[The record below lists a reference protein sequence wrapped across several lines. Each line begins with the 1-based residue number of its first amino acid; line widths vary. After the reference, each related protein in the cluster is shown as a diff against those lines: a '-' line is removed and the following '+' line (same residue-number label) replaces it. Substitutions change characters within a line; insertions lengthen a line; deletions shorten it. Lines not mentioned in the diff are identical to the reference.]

1 LKLKCKEMS
10 ELDGQSFYKNVERY
24 VDAAAAHTKLHKGL
38 IDQIKAC
45 NCVLQLRFP
54 VKIDNSYKVIEAYR
68 VQHSHHRVPTKGGI
82 RYSELVNQDEVM
94 ALASLMTYKCAI
106 VDVPFGGAKGG
117 IKINPKE
124 YTEAQ
129 LQRITRRYT
138 AELIKKNFIG
148 AAIDVPAPDMG
159 TGAREMS
166 WILDTYLAFEPNN
179 IDAYGCV
186 TGKPVSQNG
195 IRGREEATGRG
206 VFFGIRHA
214 MSYADDMKAIGLTPG
229 VQGKTII
236 VQGFG
241 NVGFHTARIFEEEG
255 AVVVGIAE
263 WEGGLYNA
271 KGIDVMHLKNYQ
283 QENGTI
289 RNYPNATWI
298 PKSTDLLEY
307 ECDILIPAAV
317 ENVISKENAPRI
329 KAKIIG
335 EAANGPITPN
345 GDQILLE
352 KGVMIIPD
360 LYLNAGGVTV
370 SYFEWLKNLSHVR
383 FGRMD
388 RRFTGNSYAK
398 IVDLIEGRTKNLGEI
413 SDTDRSSLTKGAD
426 EIDLVRSGLED
437 TMISAYDDIR
447 SVLKQKKGIKDL
459 RTAAYVLALGKIG
472 NAYMDMGVFP

>member
-1 LKLKCKEMS
+1 MS
-10 ELDGQSFYKNVERY
+10 DNEGQSFYKNVERY

-45 NCVLQLRFP
+45 NSVLQVRFP
-54 VKIDNSYKVIEAYR
+54 VKIDNSYRVIEAYR

-82 RYSELVNQDEVM
+82 RYSNLVNQDEVM

-124 YTEAQ
+124 LTENQ
-129 LQRITRRYT
+129 LQKITRRYT

-166 WILDTYLAFEPNN
+166 WILDTYLAFEPGN

-214 MSYADDMKAIGLTPG
+214 MSYEDDMKAIGLTTG
-229 VQGKTII
+229 VQGKKVII
-236 VQGFG
+236 QGFG
-241 NVGFHTARIFEEEG
+241 NVGYHSARIFQEEG
-255 AVVVGIAE
+255 SIITGIAE
-263 WEGGLYNA
+263 WEGGLYNPD
-271 KGIDVMHLKNYQ
+271 GIDITDLKNYQ
-283 QENGTI
+283 IENKTI
-289 RNYPNATWI
+289 RNYPKAKWI
-298 PKSTDLLEY
+298 KNSNELLEY

-317 ENVISKENAPRI
+317 ENVIRKENAPRI

-345 GDQILLE
+345 ADEILVE
-352 KGVMIIPD
+352 KGIMVIPD

-388 RRFTGNSYAK
+388 RRFTEYSYSK
-398 IVDLIEGRTKNLGEI
+398 IVDLIEGRTTDHGSI
-413 SDTDRSSLTKGAD
+413 SDLDRSDVTKGAD

-447 SVLKQKKGIKDL
+447 TVWKKRKNIKDL
-459 RTAAYVLALGKIG
+459 RTAAYVLALGKISD
-472 NAYMDMGVFP
+472 AYMAMGVFP